1 MNKQFIISVVVLFVL
16 TLALGI
22 GVHGVL
28 LQADYAALP
37 NLMRPE
43 AEAMSLMHF
52 QLLAHLVLA
61 IGLTWVYR
69 MGHDPAKAW
78 AGQGARFGI
87 GVAMISVIPLFMIYY
102 VVQPTPEALAIKQ
115 IVFETIS
122 LVIVGMAAAFLNK

>member
-16 TLALGI
+16 TMALGI

-43 AEAMSLMHF
+43 AEAMGLMHF
-52 QLLAHLVLA
+52 MLVAHLVLA

-87 GVAMISVIPLFMIYY
+87 GVAMVSVIPLFMIYY
-102 VVQPTPEALAIKQ
+102 VVQQTPEVLAIKQ